1 MPLSEPNV
9 ERYLDEHPG
18 FLQKYVV
25 THLSETDLK
34 DLYEHWYKVNPSLSC
49 LVCMVIVLGS
59 GLLVNTVYKFYHCT

>member
-34 DLYEHWYKVNPSLSC
+34 DLYEHWYKVGVVAKNLID
-49 LVCMVIVLGS
+49 L
-59 GLLVNTVYKFYHCT
+59 